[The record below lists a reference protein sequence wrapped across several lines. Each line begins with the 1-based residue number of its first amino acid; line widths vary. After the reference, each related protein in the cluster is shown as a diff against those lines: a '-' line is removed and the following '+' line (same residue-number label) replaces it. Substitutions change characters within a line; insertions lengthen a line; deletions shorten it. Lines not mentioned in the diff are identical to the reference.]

1 MEACLAPQQ
10 LASGRSK
17 GGTFPLS
24 TTRSDLVSKWVGESE
39 KQVRTLFEQ
48 AAAARP
54 AVIFIDE
61 VLASISAYPPL
72 DLACTAR
79 DLA

>member
-1 MEACLAPQQ
+1 M
-10 LASGRSK
+10 
-17 GGTFPLS
+17 
-24 TTRSDLVSKWVGESE
+24 GESE

-61 VLASISAYPPL
+61 VLASISACPPL